1 MFGITVFSDTIIIFS
16 AVEYILKHVPHGQV
30 KQEISLKKIFGG
42 SQILTINA
50 TKFAGFRRNF
60 LCMLESKTSG
70 VVILFLSQF

>member
-1 MFGITVFSDTIIIFS
+1 MARRTDRPFMTI
-16 AVEYILKHVPHGQV
+16 AVDLGRKATKQT

-50 TKFAGFRRNF
+50 TKFAGFRRIS